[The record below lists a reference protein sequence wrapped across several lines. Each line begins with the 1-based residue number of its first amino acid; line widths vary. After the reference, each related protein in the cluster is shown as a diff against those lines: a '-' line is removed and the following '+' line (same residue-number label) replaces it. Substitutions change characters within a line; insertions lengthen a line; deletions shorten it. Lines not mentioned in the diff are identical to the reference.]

1 MRHSLLAVPAAV
13 LLSQLA
19 LGQTPK
25 VGDRHPD
32 FTLPDVAGGKP
43 KTLSDFRGKKVL
55 LVQFASW

>member
-25 VGDRHPD
+25 IGDRQPD
-32 FTLPDVAGGKP
+32 FTLPDIADGKP
-43 KTLSDFRGKKVL
+43 VSLSDFRGKKVL